1 MSSFEGFAGSSKAY
15 ICSGT
20 YPKALTEAWNQFDS
34 ENGRKW
40 FYTGFITGSRAYDHY
55 AGNLDYETIKS
66 QNEKPWEKLPRKQIY
81 ITLKMNDC
89 GQDLEKLAPF
99 NATDAVSLLKTLAK
113 NLEKVRY
120 FINYES

>member
-1 MSSFEGFAGSSKAY
+1 
-15 ICSGT
+15 
-20 YPKALTEAWNQFDS
+20 
-34 ENGRKW
+34 
-40 FYTGFITGSRAYDHY
+40 
-55 AGNLDYETIKS
+55 
-66 QNEKPWEKLPRKQIY
+66 
-81 ITLKMNDC
+81 MNDC